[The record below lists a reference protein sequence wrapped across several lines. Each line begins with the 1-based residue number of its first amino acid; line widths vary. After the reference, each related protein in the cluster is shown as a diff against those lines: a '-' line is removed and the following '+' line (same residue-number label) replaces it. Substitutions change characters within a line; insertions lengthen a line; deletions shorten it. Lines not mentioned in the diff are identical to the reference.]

1 MNPPVYYRTYKRW
14 FDLIVMIGA
23 HLGLA
28 PLWIILWISIPIMIW
43 INDRGPIFFKQYRCG
58 HNGKTFILYKFRTMV
73 KNADTIGPSWTT
85 KNDSRITRFG
95 RILRKTAL
103 DELPGTI
110 SIWSGTMSLVGPRA
124 LSVEEQKLLEDEI
137 PEFSK
142 RLIVKPGLTGLAQL
156 YNITNDSVQKLN
168 YDVKYIQSMSIW
180 LDIKILFLSITN
192 TILVKWDHR
201 EGNNKSK
208 PN

>member
-1 MNPPVYYRTYKRW
+1 MKRG
-14 FDLIVMIGA
+14 FDFIFAIF
-23 HLGLA
+23 GL
-28 PLWIILWISIPIMIW
+28 IILSPVLIILSLLLITSP
-43 INDRGPIFFKQYRCG
+43 GPVLYSQKRVGRQGRLF
-58 HNGKTFILYKFRTMV
+58 TLYKFRTMV

-124 LSVEEQKLLEDEI
+124 LSVKEQKLLEDEI